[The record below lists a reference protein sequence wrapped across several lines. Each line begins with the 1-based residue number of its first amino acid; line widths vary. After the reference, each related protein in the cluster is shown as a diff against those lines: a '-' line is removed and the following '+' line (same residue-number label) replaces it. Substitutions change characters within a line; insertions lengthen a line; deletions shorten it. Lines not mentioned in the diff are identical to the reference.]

1 MTAEEKQEILAEV
14 LSAIRTNSALIT
26 DLTEVE
32 TIPEGSYIEL
42 SGGKRIEADTMR
54 IVIQEAIYGALE
66 TAINAK
72 FDKAN
77 VVAASGSSSTLVM
90 SQGYVT
96 LLINGIGVKLA
107 NVNVVLGTKDAD
119 KNVIRFTNADGT
131 TSSVTLNKASSST
144 AGLMSAADKNAL
156 EQLKEDVPDLHDAMV
171 TDASLETGSDSATI
185 VIATN
190 GEGGGHEVVIP
201 KAGTVP
207 TGETDPVAGVMSA
220 QQAQDLEDVI
230 LEVFPL
236 IASFTASNAGVYE
249 KGQTVTPAAT
259 LGVTRRGVNVLSE
272 ATITTSMTVEGNQL
286 SYEAV
291 TENTTLNV
299 SVSHKG
305 STVQLPALRYTF
317 YNYVYGDV
325 LSALPGDMVEAI
337 AGAST
342 LAELSGRTTYE
353 GRLAANKYFLF
364 AVPGNVN
371 LVCRH
376 AETGAAI
383 TGCTTGTVLIPRQCD
398 ANTTDSYSY
407 IIVPKS
413 DIAWN
418 FKITNT

>member
-26 DLTEVE
+26 DLTEVQ

-42 SGGKRIEADTMR
+42 SGGKRIEADVLR
-54 IVIQEAIYGALE
+54 SVIQGEIYGALE
-66 TAINAK
+66 DIINSK
-72 FDKAN
+72 LDKAS
-77 VVAASGSSSTLVM
+77 VVEASGNSSSLVM

-96 LLINGIGVKLA
+96 LLLNGIGIKLA
-107 NVNVVLGTKDAD
+107 NVNVVLGTTDEE

-131 TSSVTLNKASSST
+131 TSSVTLNKASRT
-144 AGLMSAADKNAL
+144 KAGLMSAADKNAL
-156 EQLKEDVPDLHDAMV
+156 EQLKEDVPELQDAMV
-171 TDASLETGSDSATI
+171 TDASLETGSDNATI
-185 VIATN
+185 VISTN
-190 GEGGGHEVVIP
+190 GDGGGHEVVIP
-201 KAGTVP
+201 KAGTIP
-207 TGETDPVAGVMSA
+207 TGGTDPVAGVMSA
-220 QQAQDLEDVI
+220 QQAQDLEEVI

-236 IASFTASNAGVYE
+236 LASFTASNAGVYE
-249 KGQTVTPAAT
+249 KGQSVTPAAT
-259 LGVTRRGVNVLSE
+259 IGVTRRGVNVLSE
-272 ATITTSMTVEGNQL
+272 ATVTTSMTVEGNQL

-305 STVQLPALRYTF
+305 STVALPALRYTF

-325 LSALPGDMVEAI
+325 LSDVPANMEEAI
-337 AGAST
+337 AGSST

-376 AETGAAI
+376 AETGAVI
-383 TGCTTGTVLIPRQCD
+383 SGCTTGTALIPRQCD
-398 ANTTDSYSY
+398 VNTTDSYSY

-413 DIAWN
+413 DIEWN